1 MLKEASKRK
10 VVTSLETNYMKQQEQ
25 SLKKQARRK
34 KLFVRRMT
42 IFVVLALTLSYL
54 SISTLISRNSL
65 LQAKEKEKAKLVKQ
79 LSALEQE
86 QASLENEVVK
96 LHDKEYIN
104 KLARSEYFL
113 SDDGDIIFNIPE
125 KKEDDEQEE

>member
-54 SISTLISRNSL
+54 SFSTLISRNSL

>member
-1 MLKEASKRK
+1 MLREASKRT

-34 KLFVRRMT
+34 KLFVRHMT
-42 IFVVLALTLSYL
+42 IFVVLTLTLSYL

>member
-10 VVTSLETNYMKQQEQ
+10 IVTSLETNYMKQQEQ

-42 IFVVLALTLSYL
+42 IFVVLTLTLSYL

>member
-1 MLKEASKRK
+1 
-10 VVTSLETNYMKQQEQ
+10 MKQQEQ

-42 IFVVLALTLSYL
+42 IFVVLTLTLSYL

>member
-1 MLKEASKRK
+1 MLREASKRK

-42 IFVVLALTLSYL
+42 IFVVLTLTLSYL